1 MEQNSPA
8 SNNLNFKNKVWLTA
22 GILLLLLVVA
32 YLFSTLLNL
41 LLLVLA
47 GALVSIYFHACAG
60 LLTAKLKIGSPYAL
74 IISVLLNLIIVG
86 LFFWFVGAR
95 LNSQVDEL
103 SQKLPQTIDNAK
115 SWLSERPLGE
125 KILNYSTNSL
135 ESGKATSTI
144 KAFFSSTFGI
154 LSDVYIVI
162 LLAMF
167 FIASPETY
175 RRGVIHLV
183 PTKGKKT
190 AENLYDEI
198 HRVLK
203 NWIKG
208 EIFGF
213 VFIAVLTG
221 LGLWILG
228 MPQVLTLALIAGLLN
243 FIPNFGPLIALVPA
257 VLLGLMQGPNTALLV
272 LGLYTFIQIVQSTV
286 TQPLI
291 QKKMV
296 SVPPALL
303 IFGQV
308 GMGLI
313 AGFWGVLLATPVI
326 AIIMTL
332 VNKLY
337 VEKQEGENENNA
349 A

>member
-1 MEQNSPA
+1 MDQNSPA
-8 SNNLNFKNKVWLTA
+8 SKNLDFKNKVWIAA
-22 GILLLLLVVA
+22 GILLLFVVIA

-47 GALVSIYFHACAG
+47 GALISIYFHAFAG
-60 LLTAKLKIGSPYAL
+60 LITEKLKIGSPYAL
-74 IISVLLNLIIVG
+74 IVSIVLNLIIIG
-86 LFFWFVGAR
+86 AFFWFVGAR

-103 SQKLPQTIDNAK
+103 SQKLPQTINNAK
-115 SWLSERPLGE
+115 TWLSERPLGE
-125 KILNYSTNSL
+125 KILNYSTKSL
-135 ESGKATSTI
+135 NSGKATSAL
-144 KAFFSSTFGI
+144 KSFFSSTFGI
-154 LSDVYIVI
+154 LSDIYIVL
-162 LLAMF
+162 LLAIF
-167 FIASPETY
+167 FTAGPSVY
-175 RRGVIHLV
+175 RRGIIHLV
-183 PTKGKKT
+183 PSKGKKT

-213 VFIAVLTG
+213 FFIAVLSG

-228 MPQVLTLALIAGLLN
+228 MPLILTLALIAGLLN

-308 GMGLI
+308 AMGLI
-313 AGFWGVLLATPVI
+313 AGFWGVLLATPVV
-326 AIIMTL
+326 AIIMTV

-337 VEKQEGENENNA
+337 VEKQQAENEKNA
-349 A
+349 G